1 VELRRSVSIVRRAR
15 LKCYLATCNF
25 VLVAS
30 AVLAAS
36 PAMAQTLTPDPA
48 RRYPLPTYDEDW
60 QFLSDTSRHS
70 DPWDIVKYVKLARGM
85 FVSFGGEAR
94 ETYERFCNQDFGL
107 SVPSPNGY
115 LLQRYL
121 LHADI
126 HLGSHLRLWTEL
138 NSSFEN
144 GRVGGP
150 QPVIDVDKLDLHQG
164 FVELGLIQR
173 DRVNVSVRTGR
184 QEIAVGSGRLYAL
197 REGPNV
203 PLSFD
208 GVRAIA
214 QTGAWRLDAWVA
226 RPVTTTPGIFDDS
239 SHHEFS
245 VWGAYVTRT
254 GVGHASVDAYYLG
267 WDLQNTSFDKGV
279 ANELRHTVGA
289 RLWRNG
295 LWSYDFEGMYQF
307 GRFGAGYI
315 RAWRVVAEGSRG
327 FAGRWNPRVKIDF
340 DVASGDRNRLS
351 PNLGT
356 FNSFFQSGEYSGRAQ
371 LLGPSNSIRLEPTL
385 TLAPRRN
392 VSVSTGWGFYWRE
405 SEQDGL
411 YGIPGNLIVPS
422 NGVPG
427 HYEGSRPI
435 VEVGWTLNPHLSLHF
450 NYIFVFNGQFEE
462 RSVHAT
468 TTESYISPWI
478 TYRF

>member
-1 VELRRSVSIVRRAR
+1 MFSRSVVFPIAS
-15 LKCYLATCNF
+15 
-25 VLVAS
+25 VL
-30 AVLAAS
+30 LAAS
-36 PAMAQTLTPDPA
+36 LATAQTPTPAPQ
-48 RRYPLPTYDEDW
+48 RSYPLPTYDENW
-60 QFLSDTSRHS
+60 QFLSDPNQRTDR
-70 DPWDIVKYVKLARGM
+70 WDVVKYMRFGDGM
-85 FVSFGGEAR
+85 FASLGGEAR
-94 ETYERFCNQDFGL
+94 ETYERFGNQDFGL

-126 HLGSHLRLWTEL
+126 HLGSRLRLWTEL

-150 QPVIDVDKLDLHQG
+150 QPVIDVDKLDLEQG

-173 DRVNVSVRTGR
+173 ARVNVSVRAGR

-203 PLSFD
+203 PAGFD

-214 QTGAWRLDAWVA
+214 QTKSWQFDTWAA

-254 GVGHASVDAYYLG
+254 GHRQTSLSAYYLG
-267 WDLQNTSFDKGV
+267 YDQRNSSFNKGV

-289 RLWRNG
+289 RVWRDG
-295 LWSYDFEGMYQF
+295 TWSYDFEGMYQF
-307 GRFGAGYI
+307 GSFGTGNI
-315 RAWRVVAEGSRG
+315 RAWRGVAEASRG
-327 FAGRWNPRVKIDF
+327 LAGRWNPRVKIDF
-340 DVASGDRNRLS
+340 DDASGDRNQSS
-351 PNLGT
+351 PTLGT
-356 FNSFFQSGEYSGRAQ
+356 FNSFFQSGDYSGRAQ
-371 LLGPSNSIRLEPTL
+371 LLGASNSIRLEPTL

-392 VSVSTGWGFYWRE
+392 LYISTGWGFFWRE
-405 SEQDGL
+405 SVQDGL

-422 NGVPG
+422 NGVLG
-427 HYEGSRPI
+427 RYEGSRPI
-435 VEVGWTLNPHLSLHF
+435 AEVRWTLTPHLSIHF
-450 NYIFVFNGQFEE
+450 DYIFVFNGKFEE
-462 RSVHAT
+462 QSIHAT
-468 TTESYISPWI
+468 ASESYISPYI

>member
-1 VELRRSVSIVRRAR
+1 MFPR
-15 LKCYLATCNF
+15 
-25 VLVAS
+25 S
-30 AVLAAS
+30 AVFPIASVLLAAS
-36 PAMAQTLTPDPA
+36 LATAQTATPTPQ
-48 RRYPLPTYDEDW
+48 RSYPLPMYDENW
-60 QFLSDTSRHS
+60 QFLN
-70 DPWDIVKYVKLARGM
+70 DPSQRTDRWDVVKYMRFGDGM
-85 FVSFGGEAR
+85 FASFGWEAR
-94 ETYERFCNQDFGL
+94 ETYERFGNQDFGL

-126 HLGSHLRLWTEL
+126 HLGSRLRLWTEL

-150 QPVIDVDKLDLHQG
+150 QPMVDVDKLDLEQG

-173 DRVNVSVRTGR
+173 ARVNVSVRTGR

-214 QTGAWRLDAWVA
+214 QTKSWQFDTWAA

-245 VWGAYVTRT
+245 VWGVYVTRT
-254 GVGHASVDAYYLG
+254 GHRQTSLSTYYLG
-267 WDLQNTSFDKGV
+267 WDQRNASFEKGV

-289 RLWRNG
+289 RLWRDG
-295 LWSYDFEGMYQF
+295 TWSYDFEGMYQF
-307 GRFGAGYI
+307 GRFGTGNI
-315 RAWRVVAEGSRG
+315 RAWRGVAEASRG
-327 FAGRWNPRVKIDF
+327 FAGRWNPRIKIDF
-340 DVASGDRNRLS
+340 DDASGDRNQSS
-351 PNLGT
+351 PTLGT
-356 FNSFFQSGEYSGRAQ
+356 FNSFFQSGDYSGRAQ
-371 LLGPSNSIRLEPTL
+371 LLGASNSIRLEPTL

-392 VSVSTGWGFYWRE
+392 LYVSTGWGFYWRE

-427 HYEGSRPI
+427 RYEGSRPI
-435 VEVGWTLNPHLSLHF
+435 AEVRWTLTSHLSIHF
-450 NYIFVFNGQFEE
+450 DYIFVFNSRFEE
-462 RSVHAT
+462 QSIHAT
-468 TTESYISPWI
+468 ASESYISPWI

>member
-1 VELRRSVSIVRRAR
+1 VFA
-15 LKCYLATCNF
+15 
-25 VLVAS
+25 
-30 AVLAAS
+30 
-36 PAMAQTLTPDPA
+36 
-48 RRYPLPTYDEDW
+48 
-60 QFLSDTSRHS
+60 
-70 DPWDIVKYVKLARGM
+70 
-85 FVSFGGEAR
+85 SFGGEAR
-94 ETYERFCNQDFGL
+94 ETYERFGNQNFGL
-107 SVPSPNGY
+107 SVESPNGY

-126 HLGSHLRLWTEL
+126 HAGSHLRLWTEL

-150 QPVIDVDKLDLHQG
+150 RPVTDEDKLDLHQE
-164 FVELGLIQR
+164 FVELGIVQR
-173 DRVNVSVRTGR
+173 PRVTERVRAGR
-184 QEIAVGSGRLYAL
+184 QEIAVGSGRMYAL

-214 QTGAWRLDAWVA
+214 QKESWRFDTWVA

-239 SHHEFS
+239 SHRQFS
-245 VWGAYVTRT
+245 VWGVYVTRT
-254 GVGHASVDAYYLG
+254 GLGHASVDAYYLG
-267 WDLQNTSFDKGV
+267 WNRHNASFEKGV

-289 RLWRNG
+289 RLWRVG
-295 LWSYDFEGMYQF
+295 RWAYDFEGMYQF
-307 GRFGAGYI
+307 GSFGAGNI
-315 RAWRVVAEGSRG
+315 HAWRGAAEASRG
-327 FAGRWNPRVKIDF
+327 FAVWSSPRVGIHF
-340 DVASGDRNRLS
+340 DVASGDRNRSS

-356 FNSFFQSGEYSGRAQ
+356 FNAFFQSGTYSGRAQ

-385 TLAPRRN
+385 TLAPRPN

-422 NGVPG
+422 NGVRG

-435 VEVGWTLNPHLSLHF
+435 VEVLWRLNPHLSMHL
-450 NYIFVFNGQFEE
+450 NYSFVFNGQFEE

-468 TTESYISPWI
+468 ATESYISPWI

>member
-1 VELRRSVSIVRRAR
+1 V
-15 LKCYLATCNF
+15 F
-25 VLVAS
+25 AS
-30 AVLAAS
+30 L
-36 PAMAQTLTPDPA
+36 
-48 RRYPLPTYDEDW
+48 
-60 QFLSDTSRHS
+60 
-70 DPWDIVKYVKLARGM
+70 
-85 FVSFGGEAR
+85 GGEAR
-94 ETYERFCNQDFGL
+94 ETYERFGNQNFGL
-107 SVPSPNGY
+107 SVESPNGY

-126 HLGSHLRLWTEL
+126 HVGSRLRLWTEL

-150 QPVIDVDKLDLHQG
+150 RPVIDEDKLDLHQG
-164 FVELGLIQR
+164 FVEFGIVQR
-173 DRVNVSVRTGR
+173 PRVTARVRAGR
-184 QEIAVGSGRLYAL
+184 QEIEVGSGRMYAL

-203 PLSFD
+203 PSSFD

-214 QTGAWRLDAWVA
+214 QKESWRFDTWVA

-239 SHHEFS
+239 SHRQFS

-254 GVGHASVDAYYLG
+254 RLGHASVDAYYLG
-267 WDLQNTSFDKGV
+267 WDRHNASFEKGV

-289 RLWRNG
+289 RLWRLG
-295 LWSYDFEGMYQF
+295 RWAYDFEGMYQF
-307 GRFGAGYI
+307 GSFGAGSI
-315 RAWRVVAEGSRG
+315 HAWRGVAQASRG
-327 FAGRWNPRVKIDF
+327 FGVWSSPRVGINF
-340 DVASGDRNRLS
+340 DVASGDRNRSS

-356 FNSFFQSGEYSGRAQ
+356 FNAFFQSGTYSGRAQ

-385 TLAPRRN
+385 TLAPRPN
-392 VSVSTGWGFYWRE
+392 VSVSTGWGFYWRD

-435 VEVGWTLNPHLSLHF
+435 VEVAWRLNPHLSMHL
-450 NYIFVFNGQFEE
+450 NYSFVFNGRFEE

-468 TTESYISPWI
+468 TTESYICPWI

>member
-1 VELRRSVSIVRRAR
+1 MLSRGT
-15 LKCYLATCNF
+15 L
-25 VLVAS
+25 VLVVLI
-30 AVLAAS
+30 VLAVSRTA
-36 PAMAQTLTPDPA
+36 AQTRPTDA
-48 RRYPLPTYDEDW
+48 DRRYPLPTYDEDW
-60 QFLSDTSRHS
+60 RFLSDPNRRAE
-70 DPWDIVKYVKLARGM
+70 PWDRVKYVSLADGV
-85 FVSFGGEAR
+85 FASFGGEAR
-94 ETYERFCNQDFGL
+94 ETYERFGHENFGL
-107 SVPSPNGY
+107 SLPSPNGY

-126 HLGSHLRLWTEL
+126 HVGSRLRLWTEL

-150 QPVIDVDKLDLHQG
+150 RPVVDEDKLDLHQG
-164 FVELGLIQR
+164 FVEFEIVQR
-173 DRVNVSVRTGR
+173 PGVAVSVRGGR
-184 QEIAVGSGRLYAL
+184 QEIEVGSGRMYSL

-214 QTGAWRLDAWVA
+214 QTESWRFDAWAA

-239 SHHEFS
+239 AHREFS
-245 VWGAYVTRT
+245 VWGAYVTRS
-254 GVGHASVDAYYLG
+254 GLRHASVDLYYLG
-267 WDLQNTSFDKGV
+267 LDQENAVFDKGV

-289 RLWRNG
+289 RLLRDG
-295 LWSYDFEGMYQF
+295 LRAYEAEGMYQF
-307 GRFGAGYI
+307 GSFGAGNI
-315 RAWRVVAEGSRG
+315 RAWRGVVEASRG
-327 FAGRWNPRVKIDF
+327 FAARWNPRVKIDF
-340 DVASGDRNRLS
+340 DVASGDRNRSS

-356 FNSFFQSGEYSGRAQ
+356 FNSFFQSGEYSGRAG
-371 LLGPSNSIRLEPTL
+371 LLGTSNSIRLEPTL

-435 VEVGWTLNPHLSLHF
+435 AEVAWTLNPHLSVHLD
-450 NYIFVFNGQFEE
+450 YIFVFNGQFEE
-462 RSVHAT
+462 QSVHAT
-468 TTESYISPWI
+468 KTETYISPRI